1 MNLERLAEAVRSPP
15 QPPQPPPPQPRDVAP
30 AFHLPR
36 SSNSSR
42 ETLENSSSEC
52 SDTDL
57 AGIRALLLSSALNR
71 ATLLPLSALTVY
83 FISFF
88 FSFFY
93 VAWLARLMAE
103 LSHRHPRRAAPRK
116 KKRKKKSKSG
126 ALLRERPSVF
136 ALTRDQLALTAYF
149 RAWKHANRQNRQ
161 HRNS

>member
-1 MNLERLAEAVRSPP
+1 MNLERLAEAVRAPP

-57 AGIRALLLSSALNR
+57 AGIRALLLPSAFNR
-71 ATLLPLSALTVY
+71 ATLLPLSALSLFY
-83 FISFF
+83 FYFF
-88 FSFFY
+88 YFFY

-103 LSHRHPRRAAPRK
+103 LSHRHPGRAEPRK
-116 KKRKKKSKSG
+116 KKKKKSG

-149 RAWKHANRQNRQ
+149 RVWKHANRQNRQ

>member
-1 MNLERLAEAVRSPP
+1 MNLERLAEAVRAPP

-57 AGIRALLLSSALNR
+57 AGIRALLLSSAFNT

-83 FISFF
+83 FISLFLF
-88 FSFFY
+88 LRG
-93 VAWLARLMAE
+93 LARAFNG
-103 LSHRHPRRAAPRK
+103 RAVTQASGQSCATE
-116 KKRKKKSKSG
+116 KKKSKSG

-149 RAWKHANRQNRQ
+149 RVWKHANRQNRQ